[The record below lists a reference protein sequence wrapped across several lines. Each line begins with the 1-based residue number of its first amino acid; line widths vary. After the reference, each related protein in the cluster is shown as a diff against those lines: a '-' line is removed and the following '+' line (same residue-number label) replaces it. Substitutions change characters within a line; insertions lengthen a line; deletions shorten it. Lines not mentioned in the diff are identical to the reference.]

1 MDKKKAAIDL
11 TWVRHKKVGGTE
23 SCIRNLLD
31 GLSEINSNEFE
42 FFLLVTKDNAESF
55 KKYRQYACFRFIICN
70 VVSESQGRRV
80 IWQNMK
86 LGHMLKKLDVKICL
100 EPVYGKPF
108 FNVKGIKFVTTIHD
122 LQALHYPQYFTM
134 GRVAWMKIS
143 WKNAVY
149 SSDRIIA
156 ISHYV
161 KKDIVNSYKIAND
174 KIQVIYDAVAIDEN
188 SYSPDSE
195 LEKFGVKKSEYYYTV
210 SSLFLHKNLKT
221 IILAVSEL
229 KRRDSHAFKPLVVS
243 GIGGR
248 KRDEL
253 DQIIREHS
261 LEKDIIFTS
270 FIEDSE
276 RNMLYRNCKAYVFP
290 SLFEGFGMPPLEAM
304 VFEVPVLTT
313 KCSSLLEVTGGLC
326 NYVDNPL
333 DPAEWA
339 DKLEGEL
346 KLPDREEVCALMKK
360 YQNKNIAEQYIELFR
375 EL

>member
-1 MDKKKAAIDL
+1 MTEAIYL
-11 TWVRHKKVGGTE
+11 
-23 SCIRNLLD
+23 
-31 GLSEINSNEFE
+31 
-42 FFLLVTKDNAESF
+42 
-55 KKYRQYACFRFIICN
+55 Q
-70 VVSESQGRRV
+70 VSEKTEAARKAGRRV
-80 IWQNMK
+80 SVS
-86 LGHMLKKLDVKICL
+86 GMLKFLGVSRSGYHAWLNHVSSNTEKRREAVK
-100 EPVYGKPF
+100 E
-108 FNVKGIKFVTTIHD
+108 
-122 LQALHYPQYFTM
+122 
-134 GRVAWMKIS
+134 
-143 WKNAVY
+143 
-149 SSDRIIA
+149 
-156 ISHYV
+156 
-161 KKDIVNSYKIAND
+161 